1 MQNISRKSSSFSES
15 HSQRN
20 NNKDNNNI
28 SQQHASRFGCGS
40 KIGSEPNNEN
50 MLNQQFNLTGS
61 VKSLVKSYKNEQ
73 VIYKIKILTK
83 KIN

>member
-1 MQNISRKSSSFSES
+1 
-15 HSQRN
+15 
-20 NNKDNNNI
+20 
-28 SQQHASRFGCGS
+28 
-40 KIGSEPNNEN
+40 

-83 KIN
+83 KINKLISFCIKTTSDLKTKELREARNKEIIII